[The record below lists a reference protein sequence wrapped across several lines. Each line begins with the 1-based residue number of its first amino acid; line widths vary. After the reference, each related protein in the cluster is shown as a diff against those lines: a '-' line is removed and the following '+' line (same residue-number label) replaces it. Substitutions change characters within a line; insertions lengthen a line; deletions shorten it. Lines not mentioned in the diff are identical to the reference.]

1 MHSPTSETF
10 FKPFVEQAIET
21 VYGLV
26 ERHGIR
32 VRLRQSRHHGSCL
45 VEMASRLLSSRGG
58 FPRAHISSLCLR
70 TTSAV
75 RVKLSFWPTIL
86 RASTDKLD
94 FAFNFLSDI
103 ALDNRSKAV
112 AMGALRLIAGGN
124 GSMTVKRKKR
134 PWHMWLTNF
143 GKGVKE
149 LFT

>member
-1 MHSPTSETF
+1 MNYPEINLTRGVMNIASPTSETF

-32 VRLRQSRHHGSCL
+32 IIILT
-45 VEMASRLLSSRGG
+45 GG
-58 FPRAHISSLCLR
+58 FSESPYLKSMIENHLGSEGKTVILANH
-70 TTSAV
+70 
-75 RVKLSFWPTIL
+75 PT
-86 RASTDKLD
+86 
-94 FAFNFLSDI
+94 
-103 ALDNRSKAV
+103 SKAV

-149 LFT
+149 FLT